1 MEPKDK
7 KQYNNKRSN
16 TAAVREFV
24 VFFLYTFACK
34 GSIEVNENNIIA
46 CIHSW
51 HILMVLSNINAA
63 KPNNNNN
70 NNMKQQ
76 QRQTATMYTT
86 LWEFDTHTGSILPIK
101 Q

>member
-34 GSIEVNENNIIA
+34 GSIEVNENNIDI
-46 CIHSW
+46 IVGPH
-51 HILMVLSNINAA
+51 
-63 KPNNNNN
+63 
-70 NNMKQQ
+70 
-76 QRQTATMYTT
+76 
-86 LWEFDTHTGSILPIK
+86 
-101 Q
+101 